1 MCVGTHG
8 YRAMNPIQ
16 FRFQNALSDINE
28 TCSAIQEQVAI
39 YSDGE
44 ELVDADIT
52 AALAWGNA
60 LRSIETLIRGA
71 NAQ

>member
-1 MCVGTHG
+1 MIST
-8 YRAMNPIQ
+8 AT
-16 FRFQNALSDINE
+16 RFQNALADIQE
-28 TCSAIQEQVAI
+28 TCTSIQEEVAK

-44 ELVDADIT
+44 ELVDADVT
-52 AALAWGNA
+52 AALAWLNA

>member
-1 MCVGTHG
+1 MT
-8 YRAMNPIQ
+8 PISTK
-16 FRFQNALSDINE
+16 FQNALADIDE
-28 TCSAIQEQVAI
+28 TCTSIREEVAK

-44 ELVDADIT
+44 ELVDADVT
-52 AALAWGNA
+52 AALAWLNA

>member
-1 MCVGTHG
+1 MTPT
-8 YRAMNPIQ
+8 AT
-16 FRFQNALSDINE
+16 RFQNALADIQE
-28 TCSAIQEQVAI
+28 TCTSIQDEVAR

-44 ELVDADIT
+44 ELVDADVT
-52 AALAWGNA
+52 AALAWLNT

>member
-1 MCVGTHG
+1 MT
-8 YRAMNPIQ
+8 PISTK
-16 FRFQNALSDINE
+16 FQNALADIDE
-28 TCSAIQEQVAI
+28 TCTSIREEVAK

-44 ELVDADIT
+44 ELVDADLT
-52 AALAWGNA
+52 AALAWLNA

>member
-1 MCVGTHG
+1 MSSISTK
-8 YRAMNPIQ
+8 
-16 FRFQNALSDINE
+16 FQNALADIDE
-28 TCSAIQEQVAI
+28 TCTSIQEEVAK

-44 ELVDADIT
+44 ELVDADVT
-52 AALAWGNA
+52 AALAWLNA